1 MISGGRNEQNVLTT
15 MNYFLLHSTIRIAE
29 NPVNVTPYNYNS
41 IHRIFCNYLYFVF
54 VQIKGFQKV
63 RCKFIAI
70 DAGRLFSKIEGVVKL
85 ENTVTPKN
93 ELL

>member
-41 IHRIFCNYLYFVF
+41 IHRVFCNYLYFVF
-54 VQIKGFQKV
+54 VQIKGFQNVK
-63 RCKFIAI
+63 RNEKAI
-70 DAGRLFSKIEGVVKL
+70 DARRLFSKIEGVVKL
-85 ENTVTPKN
+85 EDTVTPKN
-93 ELL
+93 EIL